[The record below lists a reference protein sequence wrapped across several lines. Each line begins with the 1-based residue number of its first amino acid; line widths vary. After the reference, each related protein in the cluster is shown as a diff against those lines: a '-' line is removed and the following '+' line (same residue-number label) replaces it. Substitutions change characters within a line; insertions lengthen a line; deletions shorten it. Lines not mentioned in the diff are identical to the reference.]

1 MGRASQIVRQL
12 RQSIEANGQA
22 SLVVSGGSSPLALFH
37 DLAAGQHDGA
47 IDWSRVTITL
57 VDDRQVP
64 ASHEHSNQK
73 LIHEHLMQGPVAK
86 ATFLPLTPDGAVNH
100 LPRPFDV
107 MVLGMGLD
115 GHFASLFPDMV
126 ASPALQPDASPA
138 IIETGP
144 QGSPKLPRISMNLA
158 MILQSRLIVLLVTG
172 KDKKA
177 VLETARTD
185 MGLPVHALLTQT
197 IAPIEIADE

>member
-22 SLVVSGGSSPLALFH
+22 SLVVSGGSSPRALFQ
-37 DLAAGQHDGA
+37 DLVTARHDGK

-64 ASHEHSNQK
+64 ATHEHSNQK
-73 LIHEHLMQGPVAK
+73 LIHAHLLQGPVAA
-86 ATFLPLTPDGAVNH
+86 ATFLPLTPGGAVTQ

-126 ASPALQPDASPA
+126 ASLALQPDATPA

-158 MILQSRLIVLLVTG
+158 MILQSRLIILLVTG

-177 VLETARTD
+177 VLDAARTD
-185 MGLPVHALLTQT
+185 KNLPIHALLAQT
-197 IAPIEIADE
+197 LAPIEIDDE